1 MTMLTGDQWVQRFA
15 YNTLLIGLKAEIS
28 GVRLTNKART
38 CYSIIKS
45 EFGLKGSKQRVLA
58 QYEKIL
64 SEMGIL

>member
-1 MTMLTGDQWVQRFA
+1 MTMLTGDQIPVFR
-15 YNTLLIGLKAEIS
+15 YKTLLIGLKSEIK

-45 EFGLKGSKQRVLA
+45 EFGLKGSKQRVLE
-58 QYEKIL
+58 QYEEIL

>member
-38 CYSIIKS
+38 AI
-45 EFGLKGSKQRVLA
+45 Q
-58 QYEKIL
+58 L
-64 SEMGIL
+64 SSLSLD